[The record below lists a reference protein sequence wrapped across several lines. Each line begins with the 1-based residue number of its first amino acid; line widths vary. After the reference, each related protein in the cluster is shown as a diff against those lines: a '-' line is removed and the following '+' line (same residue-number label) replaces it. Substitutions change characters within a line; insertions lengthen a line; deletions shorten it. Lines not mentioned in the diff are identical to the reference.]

1 MIVSVDLWATC
12 QGNIRVRVRVR
23 VGEGA
28 AGAIALAGKRSRTR
42 LSAVRVR
49 IRVQVRIRD
58 RARVRTRA
66 RVGVAAR
73 VRVTSCAGSRLDA
86 AGRWH
91 GRAARPRSAARM
103 LAKLA
108 THPPR
113 GQPRHHALL
122 EPRHGRAAG
131 TTGSGRS
138 PRPIQQRPQTMA
150 LRALLDGV
158 VTRRGGRRRRGW
170 AQSPDGSRCRR
181 ALCAA
186 APLRGR
192 RAGRASSSWA
202 TQTSVGSLQ
211 KARC

>member
-23 VGEGA
+23 VGERA

-49 IRVQVRIRD
+49 IRVQVRFRD

-73 VRVTSCAGSRLDA
+73 VRVTSCAGSLLGA
-86 AGRWH
+86 TGRWH

-122 EPRHGRAAG
+122 EPHHGRAAG
-131 TTGSGRS
+131 ATGSGRS
-138 PRPIQQRPQTMA
+138 PRPIQQRPKTMA
-150 LRALLDGV
+150 RRALLDGV

-170 AQSPDGSRCRR
+170 VQSPGGSRCRR

-186 APLRGR
+186 APPRGL
-192 RAGRASSSWA
+192 RAGKASSSWA

>member
-23 VGEGA
+23 VGERA

-49 IRVQVRIRD
+49 IRVQVRFRD

-73 VRVTSCAGSRLDA
+73 VRVTSCAGSLLGA
-86 AGRWH
+86 TGRRH

-122 EPRHGRAAG
+122 EPHHGRAAG
-131 TTGSGRS
+131 ATGSGRS
-138 PRPIQQRPQTMA
+138 PRPIQQRPQTHVA
-150 LRALLDGV
+150 PTAQRWACVSPWHRSHQAGICRAEVKPQQPAGV
-158 VTRRGGRRRRGW
+158 FESG
-170 AQSPDGSRCRR
+170 
-181 ALCAA
+181 
-186 APLRGR
+186 
-192 RAGRASSSWA
+192 
-202 TQTSVGSLQ
+202 
-211 KARC
+211 